1 MVMAKKEKQAK
12 VSYTYDRLW
21 EQKLSQV
28 YHLLVPAG
36 NMPVSTKSSIVE
48 LTEQDLS
55 YENSSHIYESVIGPA
70 EGE

>member
-1 MVMAKKEKQAK
+1 MAKKEKQAK

-28 YHLLVPAG
+28 YHLLVPA
-36 NMPVSTKSSIVE
+36 NNLVASTEHSIKE
-48 LTEQDLS
+48 LIEQDS
-55 YENSSHIYESVIGPA
+55 VYENSSHIYESILRSA

>member
-1 MVMAKKEKQAK
+1 MAKKERQPK

-28 YHLLVPAG
+28 YRLLIPINAV
-36 NMPVSTKSSIVE
+36 VSTEHSNIE
-48 LTEQDLS
+48 LTEENS
-55 YENSSHIYESVIGPA
+55 AYENSSHIYESILRSA

>member
-1 MVMAKKEKQAK
+1 MAKKERQPK

-28 YHLLVPAG
+28 YRLLIPI
-36 NMPVSTKSSIVE
+36 STVVC
-48 LTEQDLS
+48 TEQSNTELIEEDS
-55 YENSSHIYESVIGPA
+55 AYENSSHIYESILRSA

>member
-1 MVMAKKEKQAK
+1 MAKKEKQAK

-28 YHLLVPAG
+28 YHLLVPA
-36 NMPVSTKSSIVE
+36 NETITSTQYSLNEI
-48 LTEQDLS
+48 TEQDTV
-55 YENSSHIYESVIGPA
+55 YENSSYIYESILRSA

>member
-1 MVMAKKEKQAK
+1 MSKKKKQAK

-28 YHLLVPAG
+28 YHLLIPAG
-36 NMPVSTKSSIVE
+36 TTVTPGEHSINE
-48 LTEQDLS
+48 LIEQDTT
-55 YENSSHIYESVIGPA
+55 YENSSYLHESVVRSA

>member
-1 MVMAKKEKQAK
+1 

-28 YHLLVPAG
+28 YRLLIPISTV
-36 NMPVSTKSSIVE
+36 VSTEHPTTE
-48 LTEQDLS
+48 LIEEDAA
-55 YENSSHIYESVIGPA
+55 YENSSHIYESILGSA

>member
-1 MVMAKKEKQAK
+1 MSKKEKQAK
-12 VSYTYDRLW
+12 VSFTYDRLW

-36 NMPVSTKSSIVE
+36 NTNVSLEHGINE
-48 LTEQDLS
+48 LAEQKAV
-55 YENSSHIYESVIGPA
+55 YENSGDIYESILRSA

>member
-1 MVMAKKEKQAK
+1 MAKKEKQAK

-28 YHLLVPAG
+28 YHLLVPA
-36 NMPVSTKSSIVE
+36 NNIVVTTAYSINE
-48 LTEQDLS
+48 LIEEDS
-55 YENSSHIYESVIGPA
+55 VYENSGHIYESVLRST

>member
-1 MVMAKKEKQAK
+1 MAKEEKQHK

-28 YHLLVPAG
+28 YRLLIPINTV
-36 NMPVSTKSSIVE
+36 VSSEHSNTE
-48 LTEQDLS
+48 LIEEDAA
-55 YENSSHIYESVIGPA
+55 YENSSHIYESILRSA